1 MAGPPAVVTTAI
13 WGSEVPGRRM
23 QEKDLRGRAVLC
35 GVWLSLLGVVPA
47 AHAGLQVQDLRV
59 QELPS
64 ENPADPLRSFD
75 PPAAGKPEHDGN
87 PAVELA
93 WQEAV
98 RIAVSRHPTVLAA
111 QASVLQQSSLIDAA
125 LAGYRPRVQTELTA
139 GEQGEFGTGQVAS
152 VGLSQMLYDFG
163 KTSSAV
169 ERERAGERREQAGLL
184 QAVDEVLEGT
194 VQALIEIH
202 RHEALRGLLQEQ
214 LESLGRIVEITE
226 LRAEAGAATRS
237 DPLQARSRVDAVR
250 GRLLAVDSQ
259 LRQWRTRL
267 ATYVG
272 GRASAPVG
280 DAPEGVL
287 HWVSTDSDIERLPA
301 LMMAL
306 AQREAA
312 DAELR
317 NARAQRY
324 PTVALEANANRRL
337 GQAGD
342 RYEEMYGR
350 NSYTTT
356 FLSVRGSLYEGGEI
370 SARGRA
376 GAKAVEAAEARVQA
390 ERLAALDDLH
400 SHREQIAGLERRLGV
415 LQQRVSSIV
424 ETRDLYWEQYLGLG
438 SRNVLDL
445 LNAEQEIGQSREELE
460 NARHDLWLAQL
471 GHLLSAGR
479 ARQAFGL
486 EAP

>member
-1 MAGPPAVVTTAI
+1 M
-13 WGSEVPGRRM
+13 
-23 QEKDLRGRAVLC
+23 RGRAVLC

-47 AHAGLQVQDLRV
+47 VHAGLQAQDAKVQG
-59 QELPS
+59 LPL
-64 ENPADPLRSFD
+64 EYPAGPSQSFD
-75 PPAAGKPEHDGN
+75 SPAAAGWEQDGN
-87 PAVELA
+87 EASELG
-93 WQEAV
+93 WHEAV

-111 QASVLQQSSLIDAA
+111 QATVQQQSSLIDAA
-125 LAGYRPRVQTELTA
+125 RAGYRPRVQTEVTA

-152 VGLSQMLYDFG
+152 VGLTQMLYDFG

-169 ERERAGERREQAGLL
+169 ERERAGERREQAALL

-214 LESLGRIVEITE
+214 LESLGRVVEITE

-237 DPLQARSRVDAVR
+237 DPLQARSRVEAVR
-250 GRLLAVDSQ
+250 ARLLAIESQ

-272 GRASAPVG
+272 ARAGAPVAG
-280 DAPEGVL
+280 APEGAL
-287 HWVSTDSDIERLPA
+287 HLASTDSDIERLPA
-301 LMMAL
+301 LMVAL

-370 SARGRA
+370 AARGRA
-376 GAKAVEAAEARVQA
+376 GASAVEAAEARVQA

-400 SHREQIAGLERRLGV
+400 SYREQIAGLERRQGV

-438 SRNVLDL
+438 TRNALDL

-479 ARQAFGL
+479 ARQAFDL